1 MVWNLLVW
9 ISAAQLSAGLAA
21 QAQAPANAN
30 APSDQQAQIE
40 KGRQAVGEACATC
53 HTNILR
59 MVQIYK
65 KSPDQWKDT
74 VYSMIGRGAQL
85 RPDEIEAVTAFLA
98 ATSGRSLDGECRRQT
113 GRRRSGS
120 GRQSHPATELPA
132 MPRFGD
138 GNDKIGFGGLERRHR
153 KNDDLWSQSSL
164 PQTSKNSSNTSTEW
178 PSNAAA
184 FPVLLANVLP
194 EM

>member
-1 MVWNLLVW
+1 MRKGGGLARFTRVRGLLGARAIKKEPMQGRRERSSFLYLMVWNLLVW

-30 APSDQQAQIE
+30 APSDQQAQVE

-74 VYSMIGRGAQL
+74 VYSMIGRGAQV

-98 ATSGRSLDGECRRQT
+98 ANAGRGVAADAD
-113 GRRRSGS
+113 GRR
-120 GRQSHPATELPA
+120 
-132 MPRFGD
+132 
-138 GNDKIGFGGLERRHR
+138 
-153 KNDDLWSQSSL
+153 
-164 PQTSKNSSNTSTEW
+164 
-178 PSNAAA
+178 
-184 FPVLLANVLP
+184 
-194 EM
+194 